1 MDHLHLH
8 HLLLHFQLCDHLL
21 LCSLC
26 DSMLSFHHLH
36 HHYKAQVTLQEVK
49 MVNPQPSAILS
60 LVPRLHYHQVPFLL
74 SSSFPLLHSH
84 NFCCYTTVAFIN

>member
-8 HLLLHFQLCDHLL
+8 HLLHFQLCDHLL
-21 LCSLC
+21 LCCLC

-36 HHYKAQVTLQEVK
+36 RHYKAQVTLQEVK
-49 MVNPQPSAILS
+49 MVNPQLSAILS
-60 LVPRLHYHQVPFLL
+60 PGPRLHYHQVPFLL
-74 SSSFPLLHSH
+74 SSSFPLLRSH